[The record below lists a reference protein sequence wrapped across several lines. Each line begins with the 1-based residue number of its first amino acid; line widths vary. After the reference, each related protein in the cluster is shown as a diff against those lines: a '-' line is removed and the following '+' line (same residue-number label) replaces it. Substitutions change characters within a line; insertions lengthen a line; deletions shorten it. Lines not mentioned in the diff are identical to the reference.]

1 MQLLE
6 KFCKLILVLTFVG
19 TSLVSCS
26 SSQKLERDTFY
37 EHTLHFEIDKKKRFL
52 GVGVLDP
59 HPYQLISIRNKRSD
73 LDYVVLTSNHRNV
86 TVEDEGSSWKYKF
99 HYSKKVESGL
109 VRVKGFNKE
118 GKHTWGAFAIRDE
131 QINLKAKVYCNGR
144 SYEDSTIFCQSK
156 ENLLQYI
163 EFKNEVIISQEDN
176 TVHCAML
183 TPESFTELQ
192 FEIGKGF
199 CVYTFT
205 ELKSGHQMEL
215 HTYGFEL
222 ALPSPSGK

>member
-1 MQLLE
+1 MKMFLVSLLG
-6 KFCKLILVLTFVG
+6 LLV
-19 TSLVSCS
+19 VSCS

-37 EHTLHFEIDKKKRFL
+37 ENTLQFEIDKKKRFL

-59 HPYQLISIRNKRSD
+59 HQSQSIFIKNKRSKM
-73 LDYVVLTSNHRNV
+73 DYCVLVSNHRNV

-99 HYSKKVESGL
+99 NYTKKIESGL
-109 VRVKGFNKE
+109 VRVKCFNKD
-118 GKHTWGAFAIRDE
+118 GKHTWGAFAIRDNE
-131 QINLKAKVYCNGR
+131 TKLQARVYCNGGIID
-144 SYEDSTIFCQSK
+144 DSTIFCQSK

-163 EFKNEVIISQEDN
+163 EFKNEVILTQEDN

-183 TPESFTELQ
+183 TPESFKELQ

-205 ELKSGHQMEL
+205 ELKSGEQMEL
-215 HTYGFEL
+215 HTYGYEL
-222 ALPSPSGK
+222 SLPLPSVK